1 MNSGFFSSRAC
12 ALSSLLASSLD
23 SYYATHVFRATVHP
37 FPLRARL
44 PSPMSF
50 LSSANGCLPSLLP
63 PPLQNSTQ
71 TLTLFL
77 TVPVWPL
84 VLRSSR
90 WFLRQTSLINP
101 GTPSLQ
107 IQDAG
112 VQAGSHY
119 PLILAFCQ
127 ENKKKK
133 THLLFL
139 LEIVISLRAA
149 VES

>member
-23 SYYATHVFRATVHP
+23 SYYATHVFTAIVHP

-50 LSSANGCLPSLLP
+50 LSSANGGLPSLLP
-63 PPLQNSTQ
+63 PPLQNSMQ

-77 TVPVWPL
+77 TVPIWPL
-84 VLRSSR
+84 VLRSSS
-90 WFLRQTSLINP
+90 WILQQTSLINP
-101 GTPSLQ
+101 GTLSPQ

-119 PLILAFCQ
+119 PLILVFCQ
-127 ENKKKK
+127 EKNKTK
-133 THLLFL
+133 HICSSFSRL
-139 LEIVISLRAA
+139 
-149 VES
+149 